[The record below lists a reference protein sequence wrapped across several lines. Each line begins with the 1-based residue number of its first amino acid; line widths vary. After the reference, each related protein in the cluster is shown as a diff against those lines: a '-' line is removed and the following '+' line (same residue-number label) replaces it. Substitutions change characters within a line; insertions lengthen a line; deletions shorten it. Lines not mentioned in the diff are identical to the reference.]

1 MLEVTHPDAV
11 DAFCP
16 CPQPEAGSGLLEG
29 ISKLSPRWC
38 PTGTPPPYLVPS
50 GRKAP
55 RARRGGGGGQGVAW
69 PQCRASKGRS
79 QSPQHCRGQEAQGRM
94 RGWARPALAPTVTVQ
109 LSFYLQLNSG
119 ENWRDVSLRRK
130 QREGGK
136 RGQSA
141 GLGALSPKPQTAHG
155 HWRC

>member
-1 MLEVTHPDAV
+1 M
-11 DAFCP
+11 
-16 CPQPEAGSGLLEG
+16 
-29 ISKLSPRWC
+29 
-38 PTGTPPPYLVPS
+38 
-50 GRKAP
+50 
-55 RARRGGGGGQGVAW
+55 AW

-94 RGWARPALAPTVTVQ
+94 RGWAPPALAPTVTVEP
-109 LSFYLQLNSG
+109 SFYLQLNSE
-119 ENWRDVSLRRK
+119 ENRRDVSLRRK